1 MTTSFGVEVNAELNK
16 SKVSNAEFVRID
28 IPGSPDETYFFS
40 NSYRQETITDPV
52 GGSTGVAVG
61 TFTALGGLVA
71 VSGHQRDLS
80 VTSYDTS
87 ITLVGVDQTKLGTII
102 DVGIKG
108 SRIQIYRGFYDANGN
123 LIDVP
128 KLRYTGIVTSY
139 TLTEERVDNF
149 DAFTL
154 NINCS
159 SYKTVLEN
167 RIAGRYTNSRSWK
180 NWDAT
185 DSSMD
190 RVASLSNSKFDF
202 GKKLA

>member
-1 MTTSFGVEVNAELNK
+1 MTANFGSAVNAELLK
-16 SKVSNAEFVRID
+16 SKIVNAEFIRVD
-28 IPGSPDETYFFS
+28 IPGAADSPYFFS

-52 GGSTGVAVG
+52 GGTTATSVA
-61 TFTALGGLVA
+61 TFTALGGLVG

-80 VTSYDTS
+80 VTSYDTT
-87 ITLVGVDQTKLGTII
+87 ITLVGIDQTKLGPII

-108 SRIQIYRGFYDANGN
+108 ARIQIYRGFYNEQGN

-139 TLTEERVDNF
+139 SLNEDRVENF

-154 NINCS
+154 SINCS

-167 RIAGRYTNSRSWK
+167 RNAGRYTNPRSWK
-180 NWDAT
+180 NAT
-185 DSSMD
+185 PGDTSMD
-190 RVASLSNSKFDF
+190 RVPGLNNSKFDF